1 MTPAAM
7 DVADAAPGT
16 TANEATATLNAQN
29 VPGSEDGDAMKRR
42 EGRARIR

>member
-16 TANEATATLNAQN
+16 TANDATATLNAQN
-29 VPGSEDGDAMKRR
+29 VPGSAIFN
-42 EGRARIR
+42 ARGNDM